1 MFTLA
6 ITLFQWQRSTNLSEQ
21 HQGDGKMA
29 REKNLLKFAF
39 TISVGAMAA
48 VIAAPAWAQNEGAT
62 EAAEAAPGDAIIV
75 TGTRRTDRT
84 VADSPVPIDII
95 SSEALQNSGATET
108 NRLLNN
114 LVPSFNFPQPSLT
127 DGTDSL
133 RPATLRGLAP
143 DQVLVLVNGKRR
155 HLSSLLNLNG
165 SVGRGSAGVDMNA
178 IPPIAIDRIEVL
190 RDGASSLYG
199 SDAIAGVI
207 NIQLKKREGGKAQI
221 SYGKYVTSMEGVG
234 DVTNVTQPTTATGDP
249 TVTLS
254 TSDRKRRD
262 GETYTFA
269 TNIGLPVGDGNYLNF
284 TAEYKDRSPTNRS
297 GADIRRQYAGIND
310 PRELTFNR
318 FSHRFGDGESKDF
331 NFFINAGTELSEAV
345 ELYYFGS
352 YGVRDANGAG
362 FYRRALDA
370 RNRDFAANPN
380 GSVPFYPDGFLP
392 LINTNINDISAAVGL
407 RGEVSGWDADL
418 SVVYGSNRL
427 DYSIENSFNV
437 SLGGLVSARKFD
449 AGGLRS
455 GQTAVNLDVRRDME
469 LGLANPVSLALGAE
483 YRNENYKIRPGEVQS
498 YVAGPFFFTNGGAPG
513 AQVFPGFSP
522 RTAVDE
528 SRDSYAGYVEL
539 DTDISD
545 AFNVQAA
552 GRFEHFS
559 DFGNTVNGKVAARLE
574 PIEGIALRGSV
585 STGFRAPGLAQQFFS
600 TTSTNNVNGQL
611 IEIGTFP
618 VSSPIAVALGSQPLD
633 AEKSL
638 NFGAGVTFSMFSG
651 LNVTVDYYNIKIRDR
666 ITLTE
671 NLQGSD
677 VVAIL
682 NAAGVVGT
690 SARFFV
696 NGIDTKTQGIDV
708 VASYRVP
715 DFGLG
720 KLRLNA
726 GLNINNTKITDRR
739 VFSGFT
745 AQRLFAR
752 PESLRLTDG
761 QPSDKVNLGL
771 SWDIDNFGL
780 TANANRFGK
789 VFLPGPSN
797 DITIAQGAA
806 PGDLTLSP
814 KWVVDLELRFKP
826 TEFISLA
833 VGANNLLDEYPDRLP
848 FGTVNGFNF
857 GLNTAFLPYS
867 SQSPFG
873 FSGRFLYGRLSIDF

>member
-1 MFTLA
+1 
-6 ITLFQWQRSTNLSEQ
+6 
-21 HQGDGKMA
+21 MA
-29 REKNLLKFAF
+29 REKNFLKFAF

-48 VIAAPAWAQNEGAT
+48 VIAAPAWAQNEGAM
-62 EAAEAAPGDAIIV
+62 EAAETAPGDAIIV

-262 GETYTFA
+262 GETYTLA

-671 NLQGSD
+671 NLQGAD

>member
-29 REKNLLKFAF
+29 REKNFLKFAF

-262 GETYTFA
+262 GETYTLA

-498 YVAGPFFFTNGGAPG
+498 YVAGPFFFSNGGAPG

-671 NLQGSD
+671 NLQGAD

-833 VGANNLLDEYPDRLP
+833 VGANNLLDEYPDRAP

>member
-29 REKNLLKFAF
+29 REKNFLKFAF

-262 GETYTFA
+262 GETYTLA

-671 NLQGSD
+671 NLQGAD

>member
-1 MFTLA
+1 
-6 ITLFQWQRSTNLSEQ
+6 LFQWQPSANLSEQ
-21 HQGDGKMA
+21 HQVDRKMA
-29 REKNLLKFAF
+29 REKNFLKFAF

-48 VIAAPAWAQNEGAT
+48 VIAAPTWAQNESAT
-62 EAAEAAPGDAIIV
+62 EAAETAPGDAIIV

-262 GETYTFA
+262 GETYTLA

-331 NFFINAGTELSEAV
+331 NFFINAGTQLSEAV

-370 RNRDFAANPN
+370 RNRDFAANRN
-380 GSVPFYPDGFLP
+380 GTVPFYPDGFLP

-651 LNVTVDYYNIKIRDR
+651 LNVTVDYYNIKIKDR

-671 NLQGSD
+671 NLQGAD

-682 NAAGVVGT
+682 NASGVVGT

-833 VGANNLLDEYPDRLP
+833 VGANNLLDEYPDRAP